1 MVRILHIVTYM
12 GRGGIETMLMNYF
25 RRIDKTKIQFDF
37 LVHRDFIA
45 DYDNEIESLGG
56 KIYRFPVLNPFSK
69 EYKSKLKKF
78 FLSHCEYKI
87 VHSHVDSMSSVPLK
101 IAKECG
107 VPVRIAHAHNC
118 SEVKNL
124 KYYLKLYY
132 KSKLPQCANY
142 FLACSNEA
150 GKWLYG
156 DREFI
161 LLNNAIDTK
170 QYAFNMGSRV
180 KIRDEFSISEDTLVI
195 GNVSRFEPQKNHS
208 FILDV
213 FKNLT
218 TSKPNCVLLLVGD
231 GSLKNEIIEKS
242 KLLKIDNK
250 IIFAGIRRDVPHVLQ
265 AMDVFLFPSLFEG
278 LPVSII
284 EAQTSGLPCLISD
297 KVPIECKKTN
307 IVDVC
312 SLSNDTSI
320 WVEKIMNLS
329 RINRSDKS
337 KEIATIGF
345 DISSNARELEDF
357 YLSLK

>member
-45 DYDNEIESLGG
+45 DYDDEIESLGG

-69 EYKSKLKKF
+69 EYKSKLRKF
-78 FLSHCEYKI
+78 FLGHREYKI

-107 VPVRIAHAHNC
+107 VPIRIAHAHNC

-132 KSKLPQCANY
+132 KSKLPKCANY
-142 FLACSNEA
+142 FFACSNEA

-156 DREFI
+156 DREFT

-170 QYAFNMGSRV
+170 QYAFNKEARV
-180 KIRDEFSISEDTLVI
+180 KIRNEFSISDDTLVI
-195 GNVSRFEPQKNHS
+195 GSVARFEPQKNHS
-208 FILDV
+208 FALDV
-213 FKNLT
+213 FKKLIDR
-218 TSKPNCVLLLVGD
+218 KPNCILLLVGD
-231 GSLKNEIIEKS
+231 GSLKNDIIEKS
-242 KLLKIDNK
+242 KLLKIDDK
-250 IIFAGIRRDVPHVLQ
+250 VIFAGVREDVPCVLQ
-265 AMDVFLFPSLFEG
+265 AMDLFLFPSFFEG

-297 KVPIECKKTN
+297 KVPIECKKTD

-312 SLSNDTSI
+312 SLSDDTSI
-320 WVEKIMNLS
+320 WVDKIVNLT
-329 RINRSDKS
+329 RLTRSDGS
-337 KEIATIGF
+337 DAITNAGF
-345 DISSNARELEDF
+345 DISENARKLEDF
-357 YLSLK
+357 YLSFK